1 MAPGRTL
8 VDLLTATA
16 EAFPDASAIDDGDR
30 RLSYSELLLEARTQ
44 AVVLHRAGLGAGDR
58 VGLRMPGGTVEQ
70 VIALLATLLIGAAY
84 VAVDAAESDE
94 RAKSVFSAAQVAGI
108 LRVDGDVVVG
118 RSRTAPFPRPRPA
131 APGDDAFLL
140 AAPVADLSA
149 TPPILAIGH
158 AGAAA
163 LVTAAAK
170 VFLASRPLGPGDR
183 IAVRTDAA
191 STGLWE
197 GLWLAW
203 QGGGCVVTAPRAGM
217 ADASFVDWLA
227 SRGITAVLAETAE
240 AEQWTVALPATLRL
254 LVLAHGNCT
263 PDLARRLKG
272 ADREIWN
279 TYGAMETTGTVAA
292 ARIEANDGEAGA
304 AGSRQSAAAGPSGEL
319 LAGALLAVVN
329 RIGQPVEPGEVGEL
343 VVGGVGVAR
352 YLDQVPD
359 ARTFAPL
366 PPLGWNRAFRTGQA
380 ARRDPDGSIL
390 LGRPGDRVPFTVRGA
405 MPVVEAAPTAAAP
418 AAAAP
423 ADVVAAGPVAASATG
438 AAAPAAAAATGA
450 AAEKAP
456 REGTKTPSR
465 SESPAGSE
473 LSATAARSSSTST
486 DHASVPSTPNTP
498 TTPPRQASVS
508 DEERRAHAGESGST
522 LNHDDQVEP
531 QHEESAPEP
540 EHRSFLRRMADFLR
554 AE

>member
-1 MAPGRTL
+1 VTPQAPPTHQHSPTAAGRTL

-16 EAFPDASAIDDGDR
+16 GTCPDAPAIDDGTR

-70 VIALLATLLIGAAY
+70 AIALLATLLIGAAY

-108 LRVDGDVVVG
+108 LRIDGDVVVG

-131 APGDDAFLL
+131 APGDDAFLF
-140 AAPVADLSA
+140 AAPAADPSVA
-149 TPPILAIGH
+149 PHILAIGH

-163 LVTAAAK
+163 LVTAAAN

-183 IAVRTDAA
+183 VAVPADAA

-217 ADASFVDWLA
+217 ADDGFVDWVTN
-227 SRGITAVLAETAE
+227 RGITAVLAETAD
-240 AEQWTVALPATLRL
+240 AEQWTVALPASLRL

-263 PDLARRLKG
+263 QDLARRLAG
-272 ADREIWN
+272 ANREIWN

-292 ARIEANDGEAGA
+292 ARLEVSGGPLGAG
-304 AGSRQSAAAGPSGEL
+304 GSRQSAGAGPSGEL
-319 LAGALLAVVN
+319 LAGALLAVVD

-405 MPVVEAAPTAAAP
+405 MPVVQEAPVAAAP
-418 AAAAP
+418 AAAGP
-423 ADVVAAGPVAASATG
+423 AGVAATVAAAG
-438 AAAPAAAAATGA
+438 G
-450 AAEKAP
+450 KAP
-456 REGTKTPSR
+456 REETKTPSP
-465 SESPAGSE
+465 SESLAPSE
-473 LSATAARSSSTST
+473 RSATAAASTG
-486 DHASVPSTPNTP
+486 HASVTSTPNTP
-498 TTPPRQASVS
+498 TAPPRQTSVS
-508 DEERRAHAGESGST
+508 EEEQRTHAAESESAVNNA
-522 LNHDDQVEP
+522 NHVEP
-531 QHEESAPEP
+531 QHEESRPEP